1 MVKCIAYAG
10 ELYSAAAKK
19 TIERYESAGKLEL
32 TGIIA
37 DKPEAV
43 QGYGVPF
50 VDKSQI
56 DLESPDAIII
66 LAQDRRRV
74 RRMAQGLIDAGF
86 PDEKIVPVSVMN
98 LAGFDFGI
106 YRKLRSHTP
115 TIFSLN
121 CMAGLLYYYMG
132 LKFMSP
138 IVNIRFT
145 ERDYL
150 RFLQDPKRYLST
162 ELTYLGIETV
172 SYLGETYPVAGC
184 GDIRIQLVHYP
195 TFEEGARK
203 WNLRKERIDWDNLV
217 VLNHSDDED
226 IVRRFSALPYER
238 KACFTG
244 AKIEGPGIVPKQS
257 VKMSDLD
264 GAFLRNTINNFFF
277 TNNAGFN
284 IFQFLAGADG

>member
-10 ELYSAAAKK
+10 ELYSAAARR
-19 TIERYESAGKLEL
+19 TIERYESAGELSL

-37 DKPEAV
+37 DKLEAA
-43 QGYGVPF
+43 QGYDAPI

-56 DLESPDAIII
+56 DPESPDAIII

-74 RRMAQGLIDAGF
+74 RRMEQSLIDAGF
-86 PDEKIVPVSVMN
+86 PGEKIVPVSVMN
-98 LAGFDFGI
+98 LAGFDFGL
-106 YRKLRSHTP
+106 YRKLKLHTP

-138 IVNIRFT
+138 IVNIRFN

-150 RFLQDPKRYLST
+150 RFLTDPKRYLST

-184 GDIRIQLVHYP
+184 GDIRIALVHYP
-195 TFEEGARK
+195 TFEEGAKK
-203 WNLRKERIDWDNLV
+203 WNIRKERVDWNNLV
-217 VLNHSDDED
+217 VLNHSDHED
-226 IVRRFSALPYER
+226 IVRQFAALPYER

-244 AKIEGPGIVPKQS
+244 VKIEDPCIVPKQS
-257 VKMSDLD
+257 VKMSDLN
-264 GAFLRNTINNFFF
+264 GAFLRNTINSFFF

-284 IFQFLAGADG
+284 MFQFLAGADG